1 MRPVT
6 DPNLI
11 AQLEAG
17 GQPSRPQL
25 RAVREPSVLA
35 QLEYGLDFSQPD
47 DQVRAAIGK
56 LPETE
61 KKRAHDIWGDYRV
74 QKLYQDTGQ
83 TPQPELAKGIPIV
96 GPFLDEAS
104 AAVQGAVHGLTGF
117 GRPYDEALAF
127 ERAHERAAD
136 AASPVMSPVGKIA
149 AGVATGGPLLGR
161 AVAAAPTL
169 VGRMGQGAAI
179 GSGIG
184 AVEGFGHGEGS
195 FAERVGGGAEG
206 AAIGAGVGAVFPV
219 AASAASRAYGA
230 ASDFMGPTFTRMIHG
245 PEAAADRILASRIAA
260 EGSSPAAKRLDLQRG
275 QARDARMDSNSFSYL
290 PETLADTSDAMRR
303 LTGSVYRQGGEAG
316 NMVRDALEA
325 RQRGTGNPF
334 APQADDAA
342 GQMDRVIDAT
352 ERALLLRTAQ
362 SARRTERQIMADQA
376 REGRQLYTQAREAS
390 EAFDIQPV
398 LDGMALT
405 IQQYPAPF
413 AARLTRALNLFRDN
427 SPRRMPV
434 DNIARFDAAKKA
446 LDDMIETAQ
455 RQGQGNLV
463 RELTQFKSALLERV
477 HEGGR
482 NPIYQQARD
491 AWGSAAENREAI
503 DLGRAALREGSE
515 ISVEQYSTLS
525 TGQQRLFRI
534 GFMESLRNALG
545 TKRPGNDVTQLFQQ
559 RRVRE
564 LMSAIIPQPQGRSA
578 VFANRSERFGNLMER
593 EARMVQTRNAV
604 LGNSATAQRHQD
616 DLQFAGDAL
625 ASMWN
630 RFRSSP
636 SLFNMGIEA
645 VGVGIQRVFGYNQRV
660 ARELARSLLE
670 TDPTRRN
677 QILRRLARRGG
688 PDRFARFADMVD
700 RGANTLTAG
709 SVGPLIE
716 GNVGAR

>member
-11 AQLEAG
+11 AQLEGG
-17 GQPSRPQL
+17 GQQSQL

-35 QLEYGLDFSQPD
+35 QLEYGLDFSGPD
-47 DQVRAAIGK
+47 EDVRAAIAK

-61 KKRAHDIWGDYRV
+61 KKRAHDIWGQYRV
-74 QKLYQDTGQ
+74 QKTYQGTGQ
-83 TPQPELAKGIPIV
+83 TPQPELAKGIPFV

-104 AAVQGAVHGLTGF
+104 AGIQGLVHNITGF

-127 ERAHERAAD
+127 ERAHERAAE

-149 AGVATGGPLLGR
+149 AGIATGGPLVGR
-161 AVAAAPTL
+161 FAASPTL
-169 VGRMGQGAAI
+169 AGRVGQGVALGA
-179 GSGIG
+179 GVG

-195 FAERVGGGAEG
+195 FAERAGDAGTG
-206 AAIGAGVGAVFPV
+206 AAVGAGVGAAFPV
-219 AASAASRAYGA
+219 AASGASRAYGA
-230 ASDFMGPTFTRMIHG
+230 ASDFVGPTFTRMMHG

-275 QARDARMDSNSFSYL
+275 QARDARMASGSVADL

-325 RQRGTGNPF
+325 RQRGVGNAFSPR
-334 APQADDAA
+334 PDDVP
-342 GQMDRVIDAT
+342 GQMDRVLSAT
-352 ERALLLRTAQ
+352 ERSLLLRTAQ
-362 SARRTERQIMADQA
+362 SARRTERQIMSDQA
-376 REGRQLYTQAREAS
+376 REGRELYTQAREAS

-405 IQQYPAPF
+405 IQQYPRPF
-413 AARLTRALNLFRDN
+413 AARLTRALNLFVDDT
-427 SPRRMPV
+427 PRRMPV
-434 DNIARFDAAKKA
+434 NNIARFDAAKKA
-446 LDDMIETAQ
+446 LDDMIEQAQ

-482 NPIYQQARD
+482 NPLYQQARD

-503 DLGRAALREGSE
+503 ELGRGALREGSE
-515 ISVEQYSTLS
+515 ISVEQYSALS
-525 TGQQRLFRI
+525 SGQQRLFRI

-545 TKRPGNDVTQLFQQ
+545 TKRPGSDVTQLFQQ
-559 RRVRE
+559 RRVRD
-564 LMSAIIPQPQGRSA
+564 LMSAIIPRSRGSEA
-578 VFANRSERFGNLMER
+578 TFANRPERFGNLMER
-593 EARMVQTRNAV
+593 EARMVQTRNTV

-625 ASMWN
+625 AGMWN
-630 RFRSSP
+630 RFRTSP

-645 VGVGIQRVFGYNQRV
+645 VGVGIQRIFGYNQRV

-670 TDPTRRN
+670 TNPERRN

-688 PDRFARFADMVD
+688 PDRFARFADLVD

-709 SVGPLIE
+709 TVGPLLE
-716 GNVGAR
+716 GGEGAR